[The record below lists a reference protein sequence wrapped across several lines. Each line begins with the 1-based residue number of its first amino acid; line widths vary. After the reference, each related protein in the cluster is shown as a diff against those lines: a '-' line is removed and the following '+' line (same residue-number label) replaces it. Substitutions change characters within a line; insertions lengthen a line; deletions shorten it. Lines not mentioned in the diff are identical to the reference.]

1 MSEVEVKHERSE
13 SSMLS
18 STQRDE
24 NGMQR
29 RIPTLLV
36 LDETDGVSSPLASLL
51 ESRGHRVVSAGS
63 CSEAI
68 DVLRRG
74 SPALAI
80 VARDS
85 TESGGTCCRDD
96 EIRVATRSLGIPL
109 LQVLE
114 PEAELG
120 SWINQSEANED
131 WVVRGCTPRELDA
144 RIARLLHR

>member
-1 MSEVEVKHERSE
+1 MSEVEVNPERSE

-29 RIPTLLV
+29 RIPTLLI

-68 DVLRRG
+68 DFLQRG
-74 SPALAI
+74 RPALAI

-85 TESGGTCCRDD
+85 TETREAYCRGD
-96 EIRVATRSLGIPL
+96 EIRVA
-109 LQVLE
+109 
-114 PEAELG
+114 
-120 SWINQSEANED
+120 
-131 WVVRGCTPRELDA
+131 VR
-144 RIARLLHR
+144 